1 MLLCHCGRRYWWPS
15 LMTASCLRWNRVLR
29 PSLWRLSSYELLA
42 WPRMMRQARFCI
54 FSICLF
60 CSFKP
65 RCQTWQPYSRAGK
78 MYVFRMFV
86 RARVVKPKRFRFAN
100 DLSSPA
106 PLLTILLTWESHFR
120 FLSITVPLIWAQ
132 LLFQCCLCVSW
143 GSSLS
148 RQHFS
153 FQHFSILASWVS
165 IVSSSKASLSSS
177 LAVANW
183 SQERSSA
190 SLALFGFFFSRSL
203 TAVTKAFGPRFLPCG
218 HRR

>member
-1 MLLCHCGRRYWWPS
+1 
-15 LMTASCLRWNRVLR
+15 
-29 PSLWRLSSYELLA
+29 
-42 WPRMMRQARFCI
+42 
-54 FSICLF
+54 
-60 CSFKP
+60 
-65 RCQTWQPYSRAGK
+65 

-106 PLLTILLTWESHFR
+106 TLLTILLTWESHFR

-183 SQERSSA
+183 RKRDKERSSA
-190 SLALFGFFFSRSL
+190 NLALFGFFFSSSL
-203 TAVTKAFGPRFLPCG
+203 TAITKAIGPRIVPCG
-218 HRR
+218 APQVILRNSEKIR